1 MNEFESGLRAAFE
14 TGPAEVPGLT
24 VVPLDGRPTAGT
36 QLFCVGDGSVS
47 PCVTDGPE
55 RGTTAG

>member
-1 MNEFESGLRAAFE
+1 MNEFETALTSAFG
-14 TGPAEVPGLT
+14 TGPAGVPGLT
-24 VVPLDGRPTAGT
+24 VVPLDGRAAAGT
-36 QLFCVGDGSVS
+36 QLLCVGDGSVS